1 MMMVIIIRWGTS
13 PRKPLRAP
21 PIDDHIFHGNSSFC
35 ALPKPHQSWGPSSIL
50 SLFTD
55 TINTNW
61 HINNSI
67 PCEFASI
74 PKTSKYFHQRPSRL
88 LFTPTIRIYS
98 SVLLLSINS
107 SIWLSSNPAILTT
120 ATSMIFWHH
129 YPQVLEMTVVI
140 LRCLRWPGAIS
151 LLRIP
156 QSGARTGNRSS
167 GTWFLLI
174 Y

>member
-1 MMMVIIIRWGTS
+1 MW
-13 PRKPLRAP
+13 RKIYPTNCVCGEKKDKYHVWL
-21 PIDDHIFHGNSSFC
+21 
-35 ALPKPHQSWGPSSIL
+35 L
-50 SLFTD
+50 TD

-61 HINNSI
+61 HINNCI

-74 PKTSKYFHQRPSRL
+74 PKASKYFHQRPSRL

-120 ATSMIFWHH
+120 ATSMIFW
-129 YPQVLEMTVVI
+129 YAQVLEMTIVI

-167 GTWFLLI
+167 GIWFLLSLLFCCLSKLI
-174 Y
+174 ENYVLPIWL